1 MFAFHFGFP
10 LHHILDSFNCLFIW
24 GICETLLWFCE
35 SELYPKIYSEK
46 CHCLFINATLFPFPP
61 SFYPFPTRS
70 LYVTNLFSFQFI
82 LPAFFIFC
90 TNGKKHM
97 YFLIS
102 LFFLTWRTAH
112 YIYVFELCVFHMTI
126 FPGNHFISVF
136 RALSFVASQYS
147 TMCVYRNLINH
158 SVMYEH
164 FDFSHC
170 LAITNNT
177 AMNKLVHMYCYIVVA
192 VSSR

>member
-1 MFAFHFGFP
+1 MSQNYTQRYTQRSVTASSSMLPYFHSLLLSIPFLLAPCMLPISLVSSLSF
-10 LHHILDSFNCLFIW
+10 LH
-24 GICETLLWFCE
+24 
-35 SELYPKIYSEK
+35 
-46 CHCLFINATLFPFPP
+46 
-61 SFYPFPTRS
+61 
-70 LYVTNLFSFQFI
+70 FSFFAQMERY
-82 LPAFFIFC
+82 
-90 TNGKKHM
+90 T